1 MVRQIRDI
9 REFQTR
15 LAEIEEGSLFKLEGD
30 QFTERVKLRMKL
42 LREEVD
48 ELEEALLNRNYV
60 EALDALT
67 DVDYIA
73 KGTAQE
79 VGILDYLEDGWNLV
93 HANNMTKL
101 DENGKVVKNE
111 YGKIIKPSN
120 YQPVDLTILFDKES
134 ELA

>member
-60 EALDALT
+60 EVLDALT

-93 HANNMTKL
+93 HTNNMTKL
-101 DENGKVVKNE
+101 NENGKVVKNE